1 MSNFSY
7 DIGQCCCFTGHRPD
21 KLKSDEETVKARL
34 KEKILEAIDD
44 GYKTFISGMAP
55 GVDLWG
61 AEIVI
66 ELRKDH
72 PELNLVCAFPYKK
85 DKFSDEERFAVE
97 NATHVE
103 YVTERYKRS
112 YRYENSCFMLRNQWM
127 VDRSSR
133 VIAVFNGTTGGT
145 KHTIDYARSQDK
157 IIRLIVC

>member
-44 GYKTFISGMAP
+44 GYKTFIFGMAP

-72 PELNLVCAFPYKK
+72 PGLCLVCAFPYK
-85 DKFSDEERFAVE
+85 
-97 NATHVE
+97 
-103 YVTERYKRS
+103 
-112 YRYENSCFMLRNQWM
+112 
-127 VDRSSR
+127 
-133 VIAVFNGTTGGT
+133 
-145 KHTIDYARSQDK
+145 
-157 IIRLIVC
+157 